1 MRNIKATG
9 QSLTKA
15 LRLNAGEERV
25 FLCPVSVT
33 KDGGALA
40 NWRMEAPLS
49 DRGTKMPF
57 RTQGTVLLQFRKRL
71 PWSKQL
77 YPLHI

>member
-1 MRNIKATG
+1 MKTKNIRFEVYFAHMPPG
-9 QSLTKA
+9 QSLMKA
-15 LRLNAGEERV
+15 LMLNAGDKRV
-25 FLCPVSVT
+25 FLCPVSAT

-57 RTQGTVLLQFRKRL
+57 RTQGTVLFTI
-71 PWSKQL
+71 S
-77 YPLHI
+77 